1 MREDRILLMSAR
13 RHDMRTLLAVLLL
26 GFAGL
31 ALGQSSGGEEGRGS
45 TPPGTA
51 RDGSRPSDG
60 AIKGGSILPGESA
73 GVPDSKLPSGQA
85 RERCKELTGS
95 LREECLRH
103 ERDAAIGGTK
113 PPMDTRPDV
122 GRDREKSSR

>member
-1 MREDRILLMSAR
+1 
-13 RHDMRTLLAVLLL
+13 MRTLLAVLLL

-31 ALGQSSGGEEGRGS
+31 ALGQRSGGEEGRGS

-51 RDGSRPSDG
+51 RDGSAPSDG

-73 GVPDSKLPSGQA
+73 GVPDSKLPSD
-85 RERCKELTGS
+85 RRLERCKELTGS

-103 ERDAAIGGTK
+103 ERDAASGGTK
-113 PPMDTRPDV
+113 PPIESRPDV
-122 GRDREKSSR
+122 TREREKSDR

>member
-1 MREDRILLMSAR
+1 
-13 RHDMRTLLAVLLL
+13 MRTLLAVLLL

-31 ALGQSSGGEEGRGS
+31 ALGQSSGGDEGRGS

-60 AIKGGSILPGESA
+60 AIKGGSILPGETA
-73 GVPDSKLPSGQA
+73 GVPDSKSSDRAL
-85 RERCKELTGS
+85 ERCKELTGS

-103 ERDAAIGGTK
+103 EREAAIGGTK
-113 PPMDTRPDV
+113 PPVDTRPDV

>member
-1 MREDRILLMSAR
+1 
-13 RHDMRTLLAVLLL
+13 MRTLLAVLLL

-31 ALGQSSGGEEGRGS
+31 AFGQSPGSDEGRGS
-45 TPPGTA
+45 TPPGSS

-73 GVPDSKLPSGQA
+73 GVPDSKLPSG
-85 RERCKELTGS
+85 RRLERCKELTGS

-103 ERDAAIGGTK
+103 ERDAATGGTK
-113 PPMDTRPDV
+113 PPIEPRPDV
-122 GRDREKSSR
+122 TREREKSER